1 MKNMLTPIGLF
12 LLVVLPLTANDLKD
26 RSGTNKPVKDITTI
40 PKIGQDL
47 YIIGPSVDYDAVLVE
62 ENAMPARSS
71 YRTNRNLA
79 DTLAYVPADG
89 GWNGQ
94 FIQSPGDAMLVMF
107 KMPADGIVKGV
118 NVPVYESVS
127 YTHLTLPTTPYV

>member
-1 MKNMLTPIGLF
+1 MKNMLLPFGLF

-26 RSGTNKPVKDITTI
+26 RSGPNKPGKDITTI

-79 DTLAYVPADG
+79 DTLALRR
-89 GWNGQ
+89 WCC
-94 FIQSPGDAMLVMF
+94 
-107 KMPADGIVKGV
+107 
-118 NVPVYESVS
+118 
-127 YTHLTLPTTPYV
+127 